1 MARRGK
7 FGRAGAGTT
16 QNLSVVIYRL
26 LKQQMDDEMSAILT
40 SYNTNMKDGRY
51 TAQFNGQNVD
61 GEFVLQYYRNML
73 AGFPPG
79 STEYETLS
87 SQMAS
92 FESRYRTDVQNLVIG
107 AMNDGTQIDFGL
119 LGAEFANRGI
129 SEVRLTD
136 IESWATQEIADLE
149 ANGDTVQ
156 ADKLKGVVFTAKFD
170 VLNDGKVAGVNSGD
184 ISRGAYNSWLKGQL
198 QSALDAGFT
207 KDSKEYRTILG
218 LQAQAASEAKTQ
230 GQVDARDNYTK
241 QMKDIQ
247 RSMNAAAEKLIQS
260 YADSGNPAM
269 LDAINEALASTQTSY
284 PALELLQTFAAAS
297 GENSGY
303 MGVYADIIQNADP
316 NVLSDFYAATLTGQ
330 QDLTTMSAS
339 GFADAGDYADGL
351 AADLLR
357 LKSTNGTFVKN
368 SGMEFGIAYGGN
380 AMDDLRTNLAGA
392 GVMFT
397 GEGTT
402 LNATGG
408 HPDAVLQAL
417 RMFGTTIKDQD
428 LSNFNWVG
436 DLSNG
441 EFPASLVAGTNITD
455 IDKSGTI
462 SQQEIITAIENGK
475 ISYDDFTN
483 IQTKAATMADK
494 TLDMPTLGGTAMINP
509 KSIVNTLL
517 NTAWSKHVLNNGGQV
532 MIKPNGEVVAFEG
545 TAPAGGVPAVISTG
559 GMTYGG
565 IAMPV
570 NINEKGTEQSPVDW
584 AKNTGMTIQV
594 FNTGGN
600 TSTGYNGAKD
610 TMFVRIVGQINGVN
624 GAAAN
629 GILIPYKDFKRWMS
643 NVVGVDLNDSSLIN
657 SQSGNVPNIFI
668 DSTAAFDAKGKNF
681 NDFFKN
687 IFNPADP
694 AFIGRSSTGVG
705 AGIMNIGENDVNKY
719 QYAGFIADPKST
731 ADAIELSFARGKDR
745 ILADA
750 LLIAAQAGRDKPIQ
764 SDILKAVYKG
774 IPGIPGTYDIDT
786 SITKFGQYGDI
797 TKRIS
802 DMFGDTVPTAFVP
815 QTPGG
820 AAGLG
825 MGQGFFSPS
834 NPDYNNA
841 PIFNTT
847 PKPTPAAPR
856 GGAAGLG
863 MGQGFYGPENAGTG
877 NGLDLSGIGDF
888 IGGAFRNLGDFF
900 NPSKPTTP
908 KPASPAP
915 AAPAPTTPS
924 PAPSGGSSFNPS
936 KPKPYSPTDRRGV

>member
-51 TAQFNGQNVD
+51 TSQFNGQNVD

-136 IESWATQEIADLE
+136 IESWAAQEIADLE
-149 ANGDTVQ
+149 TNGDTVQ

-198 QSALDAGFT
+198 QAALDAGFT

-269 LDAINEALASTQTSY
+269 LDAINEALPSTQTDY

-303 MGVYADIIQNADP
+303 MGVYADIIQNAEP
-316 NVLSDFYAATLTGQ
+316 NVLADFYAATLTGQ

-436 DLSNG
+436 DLANG

-475 ISYDDFTN
+475 ISYDDFTA

-584 AKNTGMTIQV
+584 SKNTGMTIQV

-668 DSTAAFDAKGKNF
+668 DSTAAFDAKGKSL

-774 IPGIPGTYDIDT
+774 IPGIPSTYDIDT

-815 QTPGG
+815 KIPGG
-820 AAGLG
+820 AGGLG
-825 MGQGFFSPS
+825 MGQGFFNPS
-834 NPDYNNA
+834 NPDYSQPA
-841 PIFNTT
+841 I
-847 PKPTPAAPR
+847 PKPEYKKPE
-856 GGAAGLG
+856 GAKSPIDFTGVEQGLG
-863 MGQGFYGPENAGTG
+863 SFKAP
-877 NGLDLSGIGDF
+877 DLSGIGDF

-924 PAPSGGSSFNPS
+924 PAPSGGSGFNPS